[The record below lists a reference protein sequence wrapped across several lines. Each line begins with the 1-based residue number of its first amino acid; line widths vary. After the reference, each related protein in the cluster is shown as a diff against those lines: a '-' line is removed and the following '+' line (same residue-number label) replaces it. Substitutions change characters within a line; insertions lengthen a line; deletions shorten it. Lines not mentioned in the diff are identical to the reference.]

1 MIVAVCQAGRSI
13 AADEI
18 FSVRTRA
25 TRFDFICAALHF
37 SLVHIC
43 ILIELRTRTTT
54 HAANNLSVPD
64 TPKIEMESASGPAQ
78 NQFNS
83 MHTNKEDQQFFSFL
97 AWIEHDHGR
106 LSTITSSAKPAMRFF
121 FLAKQGLRT

>member
-1 MIVAVCQAGRSI
+1 MIVAVCQAEQSI

-54 HAANNLSVPD
+54 HAANNLSVQD

-83 MHTNKEDQQFFSFL
+83 MHTNREDQQFFSFP

-106 LSTITSSAKPAMRFF
+106 LSTITSGENRPCDFSF
-121 FLAKQGLRT
+121 